1 MCALKR
7 KILRVSQLRTYGVL
21 TEKFYLNSFVR
32 FKRPESELWN
42 VGRVYFE
49 PKDGRQVDRDFTPR
63 WSLRQPQHLLG
74 SELQLQGHLGRVRL
88 KSLETRE
95 PIEEETLGDTQ
106 FKDCPFPPDTEVQFT
121 VDGVNYNGIVESLK
135 PGDIALV
142 IFFDTL
148 GNTHRVSIGY
158 ENLNVRDN
166 SQLWIR
172 RLLLGFVTFS
182 AYLVWYKLIL
192 PQQIEQKKEKVQV
205 IRLKNQ
211 SLVVE
216 GTKCGKCGESLVE
229 LPQPSYPKIIC
240 AVCEDYTDPFWSIQ
254 RCELCKLS
262 ICAPCISYLCSMG
275 NNEMREKRSETQES
289 LPA

>member
-7 KILRVSQLRTYGVL
+7 KIQRVSQLRNYGVL
-21 TEKFYLNSFVR
+21 TEKFYLNSYVR
-32 FKRPESELWN
+32 FKRAENEQWN
-42 VGRVYFE
+42 VGYVYFE
-49 PKDGRQVDRDFTPR
+49 PNDERQIDRKFAPR
-63 WSLRQPQHLLG
+63 WSFRQPQYLLG
-74 SELQLQGHLGRVRL
+74 SELQLQGHLGIVRL
-88 KSLETRE
+88 KSLETSE
-95 PIEEETLGDTQ
+95 PVEEATLEDTQ

-121 VDGVNYNGIVESLK
+121 VDGVIYNGIVESVR

-158 ENLNVRDN
+158 DNIKVRDN

-172 RLLLGFVTFS
+172 RFLIGFVTCSVF
-182 AYLVWYKLIL
+182 LVWYKVIH
-192 PQQIEQKKEKVQV
+192 PHYIEQKNEKVQV

-211 SLVVE
+211 NLVVE

-240 AVCEDYTDPFWSIQ
+240 AVCEDYTDPLWSIQ

-262 ICAPCISYLCSMG
+262 ICAQCISFLGKMG
-275 NNEMREKRSETQES
+275 NTEIES
-289 LPA
+289 SGITAA